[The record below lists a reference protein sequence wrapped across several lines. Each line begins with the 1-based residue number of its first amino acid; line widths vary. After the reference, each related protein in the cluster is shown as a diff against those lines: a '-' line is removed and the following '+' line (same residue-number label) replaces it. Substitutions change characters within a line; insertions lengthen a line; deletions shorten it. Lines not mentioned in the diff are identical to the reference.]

1 MIRVDDVV
9 EQNLPKLQ
17 KKSWLAKPVKAI
29 LKTLLHENKFQAF
42 EQKYPHVS
50 GFDFV
55 EQSLS
60 HLGVSYSVRDNER
73 ENIPSHGRVV
83 IIANHPI
90 GSIDGLTLIKLV
102 ADIRR
107 DVKVVVNNMLMAIT
121 PLKSLLLPVNNMGGQ
136 TAKQHLQAIHQHL
149 ASRGAIIVFPA
160 GEVSRL
166 SPSGVKDGKWHS
178 GFLRFAQQTK
188 SPIVPVYI
196 DAKNSVKFYGLSM
209 MYKPASTLLLVDE
222 MFNKQQGNVAM
233 RIGQQIPYESYQSIA
248 VDIKT
253 KTKLFKQHLYRLK
266 KDRADIFTTQSA
278 IAPHEDRKALKP
290 AIKACEFLGKTQDG
304 KCIYLH
310 RYQDNDPIMREIGV
324 LREQAFR
331 AVGEGS
337 NLRRDIDSFDKHYL
351 HLILWDDDELEI
363 VGAYRFADTQAVIEK
378 HGINGL
384 YSHSLFNFGDQMIPF
399 LAQGLELGRSFVQ
412 PKYWGKRSLDY
423 LWFGIG
429 AFITKYPKYR
439 YLFGPVTMSN
449 AMPQAAK
456 ELMVY
461 FYDLYFGCKQ
471 NIATSRSPFTIEQA
485 VVTQLKQQFTGQD
498 YKADFSQ
505 LKHLLAN
512 MGAAVPT
519 LYKQYSELTERGGVQ
534 FLDFGVDAE
543 FANCIDGLVMLDL
556 TKLKAKKR
564 ERYLG
569 TTLKQ

>member
-9 EQNLPKLQ
+9 EQNLPKIQ
-17 KKSWLAKPVKAI
+17 QTPWLAKPVKAI
-29 LKTLLHENKFQAF
+29 LKSLLHENKFQDF
-42 EQKYPHVS
+42 EQKYPHIS

-55 EQSLS
+55 EQGLS

-73 ENIPSHGRVV
+73 ENIPRDGRVV

-107 DVKVVVNNMLMAIT
+107 DVKVVVNNMLMALT
-121 PLKSLLLPVNNMGGQ
+121 PLQSLLLPVNNMGGQ
-136 TAKQHLQAIHQHL
+136 TPKQNLQAIQQHL
-149 ASRGAIIVFPA
+149 ANDGAIIVFPA

-178 GFLRFAQQTK
+178 GFLRFAQQAK

-196 DAKNSVKFYGLSM
+196 DAKNSAKFYGLSM
-209 MYKPASTLLLVDE
+209 MYKPASTLLLVNE

-266 KDRADIFTTQSA
+266 KSRAGIFKTQSA
-278 IAPHEDRKALKP
+278 IAPHEDRKALKH
-290 AIKACEFLGKTQDG
+290 AIKACEYLGQTQDG

-310 RYQDNDPIMREIGV
+310 RYQENDPIMREIGV

-337 NLRRDIDSFDKHYL
+337 NLRRDIDHFDKHYL

-363 VGAYRFADTQAVIEK
+363 VGAYRFADTNDVISTQ
-378 HGINGL
+378 GLTGL
-384 YSHSLFNFGDQMIPF
+384 YSHSLFDFCEEMTPY

-429 AFITKYPKYR
+429 AFINKYPKYR
-439 YLFGPVTMSN
+439 YLFGPVTISN
-449 AMPQAAK
+449 SMPQAAK

-461 FYDLYFGCKQ
+461 FYRLYFGSEQ
-471 NIATSRSPFTIEQA
+471 NIATSRSPFTLQQSAIEQL
-485 VVTQLKQQFTGQD
+485 TQQFTGQD
-498 YKADFSQ
+498 YKADFTR

-512 MGAAVPT
+512 MGTAIPT

-543 FANCIDGLVMLDL
+543 FADCIDGLVMLDL
-556 TKLKAKKR
+556 AKLKTKKR

-569 TTLKQ
+569 KKLKQ